1 MQENKKRRFP
11 NELISGH
18 WTRCLHKLCE
28 YNEYKMRTFDKVEI
42 FAENNDDYFE
52 FLYRLKNDCRPPE
65 SINVGVVY
73 NLVRKQR

>member
-1 MQENKKRRFP
+1 
-11 NELISGH
+11 
-18 WTRCLHKLCE
+18 
-28 YNEYKMRTFDKVEI
+28 MRTYDKVGI

-52 FLYRLKNDCRPPE
+52 FLYRLKNDFRPPE

>member
-1 MQENKKRRFP
+1 
-11 NELISGH
+11 
-18 WTRCLHKLCE
+18 
-28 YNEYKMRTFDKVEI
+28 MRTFDKVEI